1 MEIRKATNNDYI
13 RIVRSIQNKKID
25 YITPA
30 HVKEDIA
37 NNRQFVMVDNEKVV
51 AILSLVYDTN
61 YNYYAMK
68 RLCVMNK
75 KNQGKGFAKAM
86 LAYVSKQTT
95 EKVGCTPWI
104 DNGAMR
110 HTLEK
115 LGFGLEYI
123 FEKKWCFYSKTA

>member
-1 MEIRKATNNDYI
+1 MEIRKATANDYI
-13 RIVRSIQNKKID
+13 HIVRSIQNKGIE

-30 HVKEDIA
+30 HIKADIE
-37 NNRQFVMVDNEKVV
+37 NDRQFVMVNNEKIV
-51 AILSLVYDTN
+51 AILSLVYDSN

-86 LAYVSKQTT
+86 LQFVSEQTT
-95 EKVGCTPWI
+95 EKVGCTPWA
-104 DNGAMR
+104 DKGAMR

-115 LGFGLEYI
+115 LGFTLEYI
-123 FEKKWCFYSKTA
+123 FEKKWCFYSKNA